1 MIQEIVSTISNNGE
15 HVGEMSPEDM
25 KASMLHPTNRHL
37 DILTVDDYDAFCE
50 SINILMGPQVE
61 DRREFLFE
69 NVDFS
74 VINR

>member
-1 MIQEIVSTISNNGE
+1 MVCAIRNNRVN
-15 HVGEMSPEDM
+15 VGEMTPTDV
-25 KASMLHPTNRHL
+25 KNSMLHPEHRHL
-37 DILTVDDYDAFCE
+37 DILTIDDYDAFCE

>member
-1 MIQEIVSTISNNGE
+1 
-15 HVGEMSPEDM
+15 M